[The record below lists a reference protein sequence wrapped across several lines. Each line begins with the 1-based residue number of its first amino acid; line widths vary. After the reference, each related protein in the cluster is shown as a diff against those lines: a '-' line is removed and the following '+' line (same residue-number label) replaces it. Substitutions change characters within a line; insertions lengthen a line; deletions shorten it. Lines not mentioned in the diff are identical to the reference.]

1 MFRPMRL
8 VLACCCL
15 MVAVFSAPASGQP
28 TPVARITAD
37 VGEWS
42 VVPSVGVV
50 RAGRVRIT
58 VRNVGAV
65 THQIV
70 VVKTE
75 SFDAYLQLQEDRA
88 VVRPLARPVL
98 VRPGGASSFVVSLT
112 RGSYLLLDNLPS
124 RYQKGTSVAFSVR

>member
-1 MFRPMRL
+1 MRIA
-8 VLACCCL
+8 LACCIL
-15 MVAVFSAPASGQP
+15 AVAVVSTPAWGQS
-28 TPVARITAD
+28 TPAATIRAD

-42 VVPSVGVV
+42 VVPSVGLV
-50 RAGRVRIT
+50 RAGQVRIN

-70 VVKTE
+70 LVKTD
-75 SFDAYLQLQEDRA
+75 SFDQYLQLREDRA
-88 VVRPLARPVL
+88 VVRPLAKPVL
-98 VRPGGASSFVVSLT
+98 VRPGGTSSFVVSLS